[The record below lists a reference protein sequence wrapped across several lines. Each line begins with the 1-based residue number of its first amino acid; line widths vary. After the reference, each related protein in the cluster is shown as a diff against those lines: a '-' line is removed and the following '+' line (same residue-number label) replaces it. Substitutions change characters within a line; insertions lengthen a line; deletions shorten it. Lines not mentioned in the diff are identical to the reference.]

1 VFIAVF
7 IDIIIEIL
15 VLFKFLTE
23 FLKFSVQMKQ
33 SSVVC
38 FFTLFLIHALT
49 VCSTETTI
57 DDKLI
62 QQILDD
68 PQLSAL
74 LDDPEKLM
82 DMLQEK
88 LRNPSKSGSDC
99 LVAIKQRHSIIKS
112 KESLAAGAVFLSS
125 LNVDSVQSCVD
136 ACCLNSS
143 CNTAIMQQKV
153 Y

>member
-1 VFIAVF
+1 
-7 IDIIIEIL
+7 
-15 VLFKFLTE
+15 
-23 FLKFSVQMKQ
+23 MKPL
-33 SSVVC
+33 SVVW
-38 FFTLFLIHALT
+38 FFALYTIYTMT

-88 LRNPSKSGSDC
+88 LRSPSKSEEKCS
-99 LVAIKQRHSIIKS
+99 VAIKKQGWIIKS
-112 KESLAAGAVFLSS
+112 RESLAAGAVFLSS
-125 LNVDSVQSCVD
+125 QNVDSAQLCVD
-136 ACCLNSS
+136 ACCVNSS
-143 CNTAIMQQKV
+143 CNTAIMQRKV
-153 Y
+153 